1 MLCIRLRAVRSK
13 KVRISGA
20 YFFGVFMRLIKK
32 FFLYFSKFELTLWLS
47 SLALIILS
55 FVIFD
60 RENYFSFVSSLIG
73 ATALIFCAKGNPFG
87 QVLII
92 IFGLLYGI
100 ISFSFRYYGEMIT
113 YVGMTVPMAILSL
126 VTWLKNPY
134 KGNRAEVKVNKIKKK
149 ELVLLFFLALAVT
162 FSFYFILKYFNTAN
176 LIVSTVS
183 VATSFIAAFLTMRRS
198 PFFALAYAVN
208 DVVLI
213 VLWIMATIVDI
224 SYLSVIICFSV
235 FLFNDLYGFFNWL
248 RMRNRQKT

>member
-1 MLCIRLRAVRSK
+1 
-13 KVRISGA
+13 
-20 YFFGVFMRLIKK
+20 MRLIKK
-32 FFLYFSKFELTLWLS
+32 FFLYFSKFELTLWFS

-60 RENYFSFVSSLIG
+60 RENYFSFISSLIG

-126 VTWLKNPY
+126 VTWLKNPF
-134 KGNRAEVKVNKIKKK
+134 KGKHAEVKVNHVRKK
-149 ELVLLFFLALAVT
+149 EVVFLFFLATAVT
-162 FSFYFILKYFNTAN
+162 VAFYFILKYFNTAN

-183 VATSFIAAFLTMRRS
+183 VSTSFVAAYLTMRRS

-208 DVVLI
+208 DIVLI
-213 VLWIMATIVDI
+213 VLWIMASIVDI

-235 FLFNDLYGFFNWL
+235 FLFNDLYSFINWQ
-248 RMRNRQKT
+248 RMQKRQKNS